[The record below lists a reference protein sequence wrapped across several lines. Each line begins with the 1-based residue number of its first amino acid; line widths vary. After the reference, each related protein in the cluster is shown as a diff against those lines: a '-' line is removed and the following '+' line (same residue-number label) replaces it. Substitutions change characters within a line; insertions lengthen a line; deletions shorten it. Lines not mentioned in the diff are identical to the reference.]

1 MPTVTEKNDKAGLI
15 ATQVM
20 ARIAQDG
27 LKPTPS
33 VFALLYAH
41 FTGMHPEVTRL
52 IEERD
57 AKKTPLTTEWVEQL
71 HDIHLSA
78 KREKQFL
85 DEAAKKMQ
93 ATMGEIADLIRGAGV
108 TQKEYNQS
116 LQRQS
121 DTLSSATDLNEI
133 KRVVSTLLDD
143 TLRVVTEN
151 QKLEN
156 KLQESSFEVQ
166 QMRQDMH
173 SLKQESL
180 TDNLTGVPNR
190 KAFDM
195 EMKVRAAE
203 ALEKGKPLSLITIDI
218 DHFKVFND
226 TFGHQVGDQVLRLVA
241 RTLAEGLRPSEI
253 LSRYGGEEFTVI
265 VPNMKLRDAEKLA
278 DKLRERIAAKDIINQ
293 SKNEK
298 LGRLSISLGVAQ
310 LHPGEPLDNLLD
322 RSDRALYRAKAAG
335 RNTVIGIEYDPK
347 LHDAGSK
354 ENIVIDANR

>member
-1 MPTVTEKNDKAGLI
+1 MPTVTEKNDKAGFI
-15 ATQVM
+15 ASQVM

-27 LKPTPS
+27 LKPTPA

-41 FTGMHPEVTRL
+41 FTGMHPEVTRA
-52 IEERD
+52 IDDID
-57 AKKTPLTTEWVEQL
+57 ARKKPLTTDLVEQL
-71 HDIHLSA
+71 HDLHLSA

-85 DEAAKKMQ
+85 DETAKKMQ
-93 ATMGEIADLIRGAGV
+93 VTMGEIADLIRGAGV
-108 TQKEYNQS
+108 TQKEYNQN

-121 DTLSSATDLNEI
+121 DTLSSATDMNEI

-151 QKLEN
+151 QKLETR
-156 KLQESSFEVQ
+156 LQESSFEIQ
-166 QMRQDMH
+166 QMRQDMQ

-180 TDNLTGVPNR
+180 TDMLTGVPNR

-195 EMKVRAAE
+195 EIKTRAAE
-203 ALEKGKPLSLITIDI
+203 SLEKAKPLSLITIDI

-241 RTLAEGLRPSEI
+241 RTLSEGLKPTEM
-253 LSRYGGEEFTVI
+253 LARYGGEEFTVI
-265 VPNMKLRDAEKLA
+265 VPNTKLRDAEKLA

-310 LHPGEPLDNLLD
+310 FHPGEPLDNLID

-335 RNTVIGIEYDPK
+335 RNNVVAIDYDPK
-347 LHDAGSK
+347 LHGSAYK
-354 ENIVIDANR
+354 ENIVIDATR